1 MKLFRKGSNSTSV
14 PSHSEHASS
23 SSKVTNHTPDEEK
36 ERCFNFNCCRR
47 RSVVEHNVERLGLG
61 ESGEEFALIS
71 VSSKQLQ
78 QTPSSSIYMDQR
90 IEEPLNLKE
99 KNIGVSNTR
108 FQSDTTTMEAKPL
121 EKQHKSV
128 ISFRKVKSTA
138 VISTQRNSHS
148 KTLDDTVP
156 LQRQGFSLISFRRNR
171 APRLDENV
179 EKIYSDVGSEYA
191 LIKVVSKLDP
201 HHEK

>member
-1 MKLFRKGSNSTSV
+1 MKLFRKGSNSSTSV
-14 PSHSEHASS
+14 PSHSERASS
-23 SSKVTNHTPDEEK
+23 SSKVTNHTPKEERK
-36 ERCFNFNCCRR
+36 KCFNCCRGN
-47 RSVVEHNVERLGLG
+47 SVVEHNVERLGLG

-71 VSSKQLQ
+71 VSSKQHQ
-78 QTPSSSIYMDQR
+78 QTPSSSIYYMDQR
-90 IEEPLNLKE
+90 AEKILNLKE
-99 KNIGVSNTR
+99 KYTSNTQ
-108 FQSDTTTMEAKPL
+108 FQSDTIMEAKPL

-138 VISTQRNSHS
+138 VVSTQRNSHP
-148 KTLDDTVP
+148 KTLNDSVP

-201 HHEK
+201 NHEK